1 MARNFDAWWMNIHST
16 SGRKK
21 FAEPEKAGRTKKL
34 DNEVVEI
41 LVLGTKSTVHSP
53 AKHSH
58 RIVGM

>member
-34 DNEVVEI
+34 DDEVGKI
-41 LVLGTKSTVHSP
+41 LVLGTESTVHSP

-58 RIVGM
+58 RIMGV